1 MNFAF
6 IDEDSVQTL
15 QYESPDTSIVIER
28 AGTSWRVRERETSPI
43 RPPEVNALIRKL
55 NSATFERIL
64 KEPLPA
70 DGQFERFALRVIL
83 ADARGNVIDR
93 IAITARPDGSEI
105 GSSTSANALG
115 SLPRGTAAGIDAI
128 FKRIGAR

>member
-6 IDEDSVQTL
+6 INEDSVQTL
-15 QYESPDTSIVIER
+15 KYETPDTSIVIER
-28 AGTSWRVRERETSPI
+28 SGASWRVPKRETQSV
-43 RPPEVNALIRKL
+43 RPSEVNALIRNL

-70 DGQFERFALRVIL
+70 DGQFERFGLRMTL
-83 ADARGNVIDR
+83 ADSRGSVIDR
-93 IAITARPDGSEI
+93 IVIIPQDDGSEI

-128 FKRIGAR
+128 FQRIGAR